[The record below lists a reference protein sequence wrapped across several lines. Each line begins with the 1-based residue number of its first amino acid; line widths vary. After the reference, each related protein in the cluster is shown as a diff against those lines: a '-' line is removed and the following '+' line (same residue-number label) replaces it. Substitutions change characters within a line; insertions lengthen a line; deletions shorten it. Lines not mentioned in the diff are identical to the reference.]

1 MATEELQPVA
11 AENTVATPTSVAP
24 AMNAEPLLPTLNAS
38 AVYAPSNVQQV
49 LTKSS
54 KTYKKMKLSKLEKQ
68 IAKANSQAELNQIN
82 IENTPVAMGVIAGQA
97 SQQSK
102 LDTARL
108 NAVTGLYNAKLL
120 EEQRKEAERQQ
131 FISTYGADPS
141 QRPKGMSKREFSA
154 AIQGGGFQNLLSPE
168 FKAARESAQ
177 LDLALK
183 RKQLAGGGTGSTT
196 AVSNLNSLLEKAAQM
211 PSGGREWAA
220 SVATTYGVNPQDVV
234 NATQQNGWESAYR
247 KPLTPTEQ
255 AALDAST
262 PNPAKTK
269 QQLDLVDSAI
279 KTAEELQG
287 AAGRSGARRTFE
299 SWFIGSTEYTQLVA
313 AADTIKTNILTLST
327 DPNIKKF
334 FGPQMSEADV
344 RMMTSAGTMLNPE
357 LQSPEQLET
366 SLDQAKDLI
375 KRAREAV
382 QNGQKQEQIVSQ
394 PDIYQDP
401 KTGKQYRRG
410 SDGLYYEQ

>member
-1 MATEELQPVA
+1 MATLPEEQIQPVA
-11 AENTVATPTSVAP
+11 AVTPVATPTAVPKLA
-24 AMNAEPLLPTLNAS
+24 PTLTPS
-38 AVYAPSNVQQV
+38 AVYSPINVKQV
-49 LTKSS
+49 LTKSTN
-54 KTYKKMKLSKLEKQ
+54 KYKDMKLSKLEKSL
-68 IAKANSQAELNQIN
+68 AGATSQAELNEIAIKNQ
-82 IENTPVAMGVIAGQA
+82 PVQLGVAIGQA
-97 SQQSK
+97 AHQSA
-102 LDTARL
+102 LDTARI
-108 NAVTGLYNAKLL
+108 NSVTGLYNAKLL
-120 EEQRKEAERQQ
+120 DEQRKEAERQQ
-131 FISTYGADPS
+131 FIQTYGADPS

-154 AIQGGGFQNLLSPE
+154 ALQGGGFQNLLSPE

-220 SVATTYGVNPQDVV
+220 SVATTFGVNPQDVI

-279 KTAEELQG
+279 KTAEGLQG

-299 SWFIGSTEYTQLVA
+299 SWFIGSTDYTQLVA

-357 LQSPEQLET
+357 LQSPEQLNA
-366 SLDQAKDLI
+366 SLNQAKDLI
-375 KRAREAV
+375 KRAKEAV

>member
-1 MATEELQPVA
+1 MATIPEEKPVA
-11 AENTVATPTSVAP
+11 PVVQTPVATAP
-24 AMNAEPLLPTLNAS
+24 NPLLTSLKPE
-38 AVYAPSNVQQV
+38 AVYSPTNIQQIDVPS
-49 LTKSS
+49 TK
-54 KTYKKMKLSKLEKQ
+54 KVMDMKLSSLEKKL
-68 IAKANSQAELNQIN
+68 AKANSIQELNQIGIMN
-82 IENTPVAMGVIAGQA
+82 QPKAMGVLTGEAA
-97 SQQSK
+97 YRSK
-102 LDTARL
+102 LDTARI
-108 NAVTGLYNAKLL
+108 NAFNSLYNTRLA

-131 FISTYGADPS
+131 FIQTYGADPKS
-141 QRPKGMSKREFSA
+141 RPKGMSKKEFA
-154 AIQGGGFQNLLSPE
+154 KAIQGGKFSDLLTE
-168 FKAARESAQ
+168 DFKQKQLQTLSAQ
-177 LDLALK
+177 K
-183 RKQLAGGGTGSTT
+183 SLAGGGTGSQT

-211 PSGGREWAA
+211 PEGGREWAA

-299 SWFIGSTEYTQLVA
+299 SWFIGSTDYTQLVA

-357 LQSPEQLET
+357 LQSPEQLKA
-366 SLDQAKDLI
+366 SLNQAKDLI